1 MDMNEEF
8 GDELKVWMLEH
19 FMQMAPKAIWRPE
32 GTGLRYR
39 KLDDETLALEHR
51 VDHPDSL
58 HHHERIVRLLNAVNL
73 KAVDDD
79 VMVTPAALS
88 AEEAFMR
95 EVEERQAIAGSWT
108 TPDGTRLADLPLEEG
123 VPTYMGEREVL
134 LDDGE
139 TQTIE
144 DWAVIV
150 PYESGEDIVMNPDD
164 YNLLAGDDLFMR
176 AKTSLG
182 WLRAMTRQQ
191 MYEAG
196 KTRELGVL
204 VGGECPDTGEK
215 VPPWMW
221 GTYCSRSYDLDA
233 MYNELRIGEEE

>member
-196 KTRELGVL
+196 KTRELVR
-204 VGGECPDTGEK
+204 VGT
-215 VPPWMW
+215 
-221 GTYCSRSYDLDA
+221 RRA
-233 MYNELRIGEEE
+233 